1 MDTDKLTELIKKE
14 LLRILEEKKAEDKP
28 AEVKFCGDD
37 SLLRD
42 ELSKKIKISENGE
55 ILVISTL
62 GINDMVEGCSYVDI
76 LTYLCP
82 LQSS

>member
-42 ELSKKIKISENGE
+42 ELSKKTQPSDG
-55 ILVISTL
+55 
-62 GINDMVEGCSYVDI
+62 
-76 LTYLCP
+76 
-82 LQSS
+82 